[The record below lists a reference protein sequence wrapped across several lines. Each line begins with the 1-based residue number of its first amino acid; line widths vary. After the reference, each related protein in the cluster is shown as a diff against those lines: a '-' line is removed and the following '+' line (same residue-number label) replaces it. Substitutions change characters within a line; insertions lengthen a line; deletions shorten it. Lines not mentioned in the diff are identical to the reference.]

1 MGRGW
6 PKAGTSWGSKRAWGA
21 QGAWGTHRTW
31 WSQGSWGAH
40 TSKAARGS
48 GLLPGNCWGT
58 RLHLRSQGASVG
70 RGRKVETG
78 IYVVSII
85 HLIGVGTNLLRTGN
99 FAISVLF
106 TVSCCSALKD
116 HNNQFEFSW
125 ISTCSKI
132 CLMRSWSGS
141 SDEPS
146 ADFMIGFHENI
157 DDSWRIFHYSFSNAS
172 SLLLPKL
179 VLFC

>member
-1 MGRGW
+1 MVADCRDMGKHTASGFHVLSVSRARGEIQGTAIIVCILTMGRGW

-106 TVSCCSALKD
+106 TVSCCSALKN
-116 HNNQFEFSW
+116 H
-125 ISTCSKI
+125 IS
-132 CLMRSWSGS
+132 S
-141 SDEPS
+141 S
-146 ADFMIGFHENI
+146 FLGFRLRALHK
-157 DDSWRIFHYSFSNAS
+157 SYVKQM
-172 SLLLPKL
+172 LT
-179 VLFC
+179 